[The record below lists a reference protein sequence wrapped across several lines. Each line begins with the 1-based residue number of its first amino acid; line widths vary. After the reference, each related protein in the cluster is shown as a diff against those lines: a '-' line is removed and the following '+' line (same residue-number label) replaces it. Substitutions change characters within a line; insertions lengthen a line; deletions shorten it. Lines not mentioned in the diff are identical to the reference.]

1 MAATDKARRQLHRLA
16 HSPRAQPLLVWLS
29 FLEAIV
35 LPIPLEAVLV
45 PYMLLRRDLIW
56 RIAGLALGGFLAAS
70 LVGYLIGDLAFATLG
85 LPLIE
90 AAGWQAAFADAKALF
105 DRHGFWALVLI
116 GLLPIPTQVAML
128 AGGAFGFP
136 AALFVLAMGLSRGI
150 RYFGLALLVL
160 WLGPRAEAILARLDA
175 MPRRRRWLIRV
186 AACAAALGLAIAV
199 IRLAG

>member
-1 MAATDKARRQLHRLA
+1 MAEDSKADRHLHRLA
-16 HSPRAQPLLVWLS
+16 HSRRAQPLLVWLS

-56 RIAGLALGGFLAAS
+56 RIAALALGGFLAAAM
-70 LVGYLIGDLAFATLG
+70 LGYLIGDLAFTTVG

-105 DRHGFWALVLI
+105 ERHGFWALVLI
-116 GLLPIPTQVAML
+116 GLLPIPSQVAML

-136 AALFVLAMGLSRGI
+136 AALFLLAMGLSRGV

-160 WLGPRAEAILARLDA
+160 WLGPRVEAALQRFEAL
-175 MPRRRRWLIRV
+175 PHGRRRLIKL
-186 AACAAALGLAIAV
+186 AACALALALAIAA
-199 IRLAG
+199 ILLAG